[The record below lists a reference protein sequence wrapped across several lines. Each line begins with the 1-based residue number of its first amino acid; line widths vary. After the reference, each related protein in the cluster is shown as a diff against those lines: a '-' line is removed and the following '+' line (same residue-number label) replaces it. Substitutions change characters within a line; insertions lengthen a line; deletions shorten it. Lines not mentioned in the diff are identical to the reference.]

1 MSIADLKETYGK
13 GKKTRQLYNS
23 AIRTECPGA
32 GQLLEL
38 LELVSS
44 MQARTESNEESA
56 KLKVIEDRMQ
66 GVREAMVSFVK
77 TKFEVD

>member
-13 GKKTRQLYNS
+13 GKKTRQLYNA

-32 GQLLEL
+32 GQMLEL

-44 MQARTESNEESA
+44 MQARAESSEEGA
-56 KLKVIEDRMQ
+56 KLKVIEDKLQ
-66 GVREAMVSFVK
+66 TVRDAMVGFVK
-77 TKFEVD
+77 TKFAIS